1 MIASKL
7 ISNVISQVRTSDT
20 GEEVITLMN
29 VFHVKHLPIVN
40 NEELLGVIS
49 EDDILSNN
57 LEESVGSYRLT
68 LKKAYVKEND
78 HIFEV
83 MNLMA
88 EYDLTVVPVV
98 NEGGKY
104 VGLISMEELL
114 FYYARSFSFSEPGSI
129 LVIEIDK
136 IDYSLA
142 EIARIIESENALIL
156 CSFITKSADHSSV
169 LITLK
174 LNIQDIKHVVATLRR
189 FEYNVKASFTEQI
202 FVDNLKDHYDS
213 FINYLNV

>member
-7 ISNVISQVRTSDT
+7 ISNVISPIRTSDK

-57 LEESVGSYRLT
+57 LDESVGSYRLS
-68 LKKAYVKEND
+68 LKKAYVKESD

-88 EYDLTVVPVV
+88 EYDLTVIPVV
-98 NEGGKY
+98 DQAGKY
-104 VGLISMEELL
+104 EGMISMEELL
-114 FYYARSFSFSEPGSI
+114 FYYARSFSFAEPGSI

-136 IDYSLA
+136 MDYSLA

-156 CSFITKSADHSSV
+156 CSFITKVADHSSV
-169 LITLK
+169 IVTIK
-174 LNIQDIKHVVATLRR
+174 LNIQDIKHVVATLKR
-189 FEYNVKASFTEQI
+189 FDYNVKASFTEKI
-202 FVDNLKDHYDS
+202 FVDNLKEHYDS
-213 FINYLNV
+213 FMNYLNV